1 MLNIDIENLSIIK
14 DSNKEML
21 NYFNESYMNNLE
33 LIQSLKTE
41 LFELS
46 VKIEEIEKTKAL
58 YSYKNDTKRNLFSP
72 IIGDDVIKNDKQRIL
87 NEQLSDLY
95 SAKEALNNRIL
106 NIEASLNT
114 LQERLDKL
122 RRANDSINILLDNSG
137 YTSINEASLDTDG
150 FEFIEEPIEITKQP
164 TGYNIL
170 MLQEYQNSNIASNL
184 NDNIKQQII
193 NTNHKAEVLNWLL
206 NSDISRAK
214 LTLKEM
220 LNSYGSILNDID
232 KIISSLNYNLDTKQ
246 PIWMMIDNLIMEYR
260 DNHPESVIEAN
271 TEYPD
276 YEMNI
281 HPVITINLINI
292 LRELLNN
299 VFKHS
304 NANRITLR
312 IYISSHIID
321 VYIND
326 NGVGISSDYLLT
338 SNWYSGLH
346 RIHQII
352 NLLDGNIKIQG
363 DLISGTNVRF
373 SFPISNVKH

>member
-14 DSNKEML
+14 DSNDEML
-21 NYFNESYMNNLE
+21 NYFNESYIDNLE
-33 LIQSLKTE
+33 LIQALKTE

-46 VKIEEIEKTKAL
+46 IKIEEIEKTKAL
-58 YSYKNDTKRNLFSP
+58 YSYKSDTKRNLFSP
-72 IIGDDVIKNDKQRIL
+72 IINDDNITNNKQRIFD
-87 NEQLSDLY
+87 NQLLDLY
-95 SAKEALNNRIL
+95 SAKEALNKRIL
-106 NIEASLNT
+106 HIEDSLNI

-122 RRANDSINILLDNSG
+122 QRANSSINILLDSNG
-137 YTSINEASLDTDG
+137 YSSINESALDNEG
-150 FEFIEEPIEITKQP
+150 FEFVEEPSEVPPQH

-170 MLQEYQNSNIASNL
+170 MLQEYQNGNIASTL
-184 NDNIKQQII
+184 NNNIKQQII
-193 NTNHKAEVLNWLL
+193 NNNHKAEVLNWLL

-220 LNSYGSILNDID
+220 LNSYGNILSDID
-232 KIISSLNYNLDTKQ
+232 KTIDSLNYNIDTKQ

-260 DNHPESVIEAN
+260 DNHPECIIEAN

-299 VFKHS
+299 TFKHS
-304 NANRITLR
+304 NANRITLH

-326 NGVGISSDYLLT
+326 NGVGINSDYLLV

-346 RIHQII
+346 RVHQIVD
-352 NLLDGNIKIQG
+352 LLDGNIKIEG